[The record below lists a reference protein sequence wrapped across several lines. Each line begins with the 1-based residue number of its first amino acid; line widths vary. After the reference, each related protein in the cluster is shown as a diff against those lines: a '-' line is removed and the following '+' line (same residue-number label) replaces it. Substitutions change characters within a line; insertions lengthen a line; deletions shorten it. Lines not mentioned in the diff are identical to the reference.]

1 MIQELLGHR
10 SCETTAIYTHLTDKT
25 LNRLGHALDEITAEL

>member
-1 MIQELLGHR
+1 MWVAKLCL
-10 SCETTAIYTHLTDKT
+10 IYTHLTDKT